1 MIERIFNAIRRDGI
15 FGTTNS
21 LWGRFHCRFENYTNL
36 LNSDNHSVKLL
47 HRQTKV
53 YNRLFKKY
61 KSIIDNDIPTEISPE
76 HCNKVWICWFQGEE
90 NAPELIKCCINS
102 ARKVMPDREIVVI
115 TMDNLSQY
123 ATLPDYTIEKYKKGI
138 IPAAQFS
145 DLIRIELLCRHGGI
159 WIDSTVLCTDS
170 ADQREVILNSD
181 LFMYKVFDL
190 ENSGDKPILASN
202 WLICAKANHPIL
214 MLTRKLLYKYWE
226 TSNYLDH
233 YFIFHFFLAMA
244 ARKYSDLWDRI
255 PSYNNSSPHTM
266 IFELLSEYNEERW
279 HQLEKI
285 SDFHKLNR
293 HNDFNTNRTT
303 VYKHIID
310 TYKQ

>member
-1 MIERIFNAIRRDGI
+1 MIKQIFNIIHNDGI
-15 FGTTNS
+15 FGTANS

-36 LNSDNHSVKLL
+36 LKSNNKSVKVI

-61 KSIIDNDIPTEISPE
+61 KSVIDSDVPTEISSN

-102 ARKVMPDREIVVI
+102 ARKTMPDREIVVV
-115 TMDNLSQY
+115 TLKNLSKY
-123 ATLPDYTIEKYKKGI
+123 ANLPDYIIEKYKKGI
-138 IPAAQFS
+138 IPPTHFS
-145 DLIRIELLCRHGGI
+145 DLIRIELLCTHGGL
-159 WIDSTVLCTDS
+159 WIDSTVLCTDG
-170 ADQREVILNSD
+170 ADQRKIILNSD
-181 LFMYKVFDL
+181 LFLYKIFDL
-190 ENSGDKPILASN
+190 DICGDRPVLASS
-202 WLICAKANHPIL
+202 WLIYAKANHPIL

-226 TSNYLDH
+226 TKNYLDH
-233 YFIFHFFLAMA
+233 YFIFHFFLTMA

-266 IFELLSEYNEERW
+266 FFELLSEFNEERW
-279 HQLEKI
+279 KQLEKI

-293 HNDFNTNRTT
+293 HNDYNTDRTT
-303 VYKHIID
+303 IYKHIIEN
-310 TYKQ
+310 YKS